1 MTSQTHAFGAFV
13 FDPQGKL
20 LLKHGTP
27 VSIGQ
32 KCLLLLEALLEAGG
46 QAVSKSD
53 LMLAAWQ
60 TDNIEESNLAVQ
72 IAALRKSLGRTRHG
86 SEWVITVQR
95 VGYQFVNPDK
105 FVAPAVTAAEAADGV
120 ADKPSLAVLPFANLS
135 SDPEQDFFS
144 DGVTSDIITE
154 LSRWRLLSVRSRSAS
169 FQFRGVPTDLKRIAH
184 ELKVRYVVNGSVRRM
199 AGRTRIT
206 VELVDAESGNQVWS
220 EKFDR
225 EVDEIFS
232 VQDQVVRTIVSTLV
246 GRMIVA
252 TVKKANRKTPNSL
265 AAYECVLKGNA
276 LPWADPQG
284 AREATTLFAK
294 AVELDPTYGMA
305 HALLGSMHF
314 VKWYN
319 NLEDSTPFPQSA
331 LDLAKRAVELDT
343 EESSCYSIL
352 AQMQLAN
359 RSFEPALA
367 NMHRAIE
374 LNPNNQ
380 WNAADMGII
389 QIYLGQTGLAL
400 DFFKRAREIDPYFD
414 PPWYFFHLGQAYTL
428 LKRYDEALATFEL
441 CPAQSF
447 RALAFQ
453 ALCHAQKNQMAR
465 AANCANQCLKICP
478 AFSIYGFLSKEP
490 FKVAV
495 EPDFLKQGMAL
506 AGLPA

>member
-13 FDPQGKL
+13 FDSQRKL

-86 SEWVITVQR
+86 NEWVTTVQR
-95 VGYQFVNPDK
+95 VGYQFVDPDK
-105 FVAPAVTAAEAADGV
+105 LDRSPALTAKAADA
-120 ADKPSLAVLPFANLS
+120 ADDRPSLAVLPFADLS

-169 FQFRGVPTDLKRIAH
+169 FQFRATPTDLKRIAR
-184 ELKVRYVVNGSVRRM
+184 ELKVRYVVDGSVRRM
-199 AGRTRIT
+199 GGRIRIT
-206 VELVDAESGNQVWS
+206 VELVDTESGNQVWS

-225 EVDEIFS
+225 DANEIFS

-246 GRMIVA
+246 GRVMVA
-252 TVKKANRKTPNSL
+252 TVTKANRKTPNSL

-276 LPWADPQG
+276 LPWADPKG
-284 AREATTLFAK
+284 AREATTLFAR

-305 HALLGSMHF
+305 HALLGSMQLE
-314 VKWYN
+314 KWYN
-319 NLEDSTPFPQSA
+319 NLEDITPFPQTA
-331 LDLAKRAVELDT
+331 LDLAKRAVELDA

-352 AQMQLAN
+352 AQMQLSN
-359 RSFEPALA
+359 RSFESALA
-367 NMHRAIE
+367 NMQRAIE

-380 WNAADMGII
+380 WNVADMGII
-389 QIYLGQTGLAL
+389 QTYLGRAELAL
-400 DFFKRAREIDPYFD
+400 DYFGRAHEIDPYFD
-414 PPWYFFHLGQAYTL
+414 PPWYFFHLGQAYAAL
-428 LKRYDEALATFEL
+428 QRYDEALATFEL
-441 CPAQSF
+441 CPVQTPRVLALMAVCLVKTNQHANAADCAQ
-447 RALAFQ
+447 A
-453 ALCHAQKNQMAR
+453 
-465 AANCANQCLKICP
+465 CLKICP
-478 AFSIYGFLSKEP
+478 GFSISKFLSKEP
-490 FKVAV
+490 YKN
-495 EPDFLKQGMAL
+495 PTDQQYLKEGLAL
-506 AGLPA
+506 AGLPD

>member
-13 FDPQGKL
+13 FDSQRKL

-32 KCLLLLEALLEAGG
+32 KCLLLLEALLKAGG

-72 IAALRKSLGRTRHG
+72 IAALRRTLGRTRHG
-86 SEWVITVQR
+86 TEWVTTVQR
-95 VGYQFVNPDK
+95 VGYQFVDADK
-105 FVAPAVTAAEAADGV
+105 LDGSAVLAADTADVV
-120 ADKPSLAVLPFANLS
+120 ADKPSLAVLPFANLT

-169 FQFRGVPTDLKRIAH
+169 FRFRGAPTDLKRIAR
-184 ELKVRYVVNGSVRRM
+184 ELKVRYVVDGSVRRM
-199 AGRTRIT
+199 AGRIRIT

-225 EVDEIFS
+225 DANELFS

-246 GRMIVA
+246 GRVIAV
-252 TVKKANRKTPNSL
+252 TVEQTNRKPPNSL

-276 LPWADPQG
+276 LPWNEAEG
-284 AREATTLFAK
+284 AREATQLFAQ
-294 AVELDPTYGMA
+294 AVELDPNYGMA
-305 HALLGSMHF
+305 HALLGMMLWVRWHDNFDTHEPMPQRSM
-314 VKWYN
+314 
-319 NLEDSTPFPQSA
+319 E
-331 LDLAKRAVELDT
+331 LAKRAVELDSN
-343 EESSCYSIL
+343 ESTCFSVL
-352 AQMQLAN
+352 GQMHLSS
-359 RSFEPALA
+359 RSFEPAIQLTQ
-367 NMHRAIE
+367 RAID

-380 WNAADMGII
+380 WNVADMGII
-389 QIYLGQTGLAL
+389 QIYLGRAELAI
-400 DFFKRAREIDPYFD
+400 DYFRRAREIDPFFD

-428 LKRYDEALATFEL
+428 LRRYDEALATFEL
-441 CPAQSF
+441 CPSQTF
-447 RALAFQ
+447 RVLAFQ
-453 ALCHAQKNQMAR
+453 ALCYAQTNQMAR
-465 AANCANQCLKICP
+465 AANCASQCLKICP
-478 AFSIYGFLSKEP
+478 AFSIFKFLSKEP
-490 FKVAV
+490 FKSAA
-495 EPDFLKQGMAL
+495 ELDFLKESLAL